1 MRSYNLSFI
10 SDNNL
15 FNHVKETMEK
25 YSFNI
30 NLIKFNSNLID
41 PIKLTFDKM
50 AYNKEWK
57 DVIESEVYRQIDK
70 SNTNH
75 IGYFHQNI
83 FKYFNNCEVPKE
95 GWDVIFDDVKNKKK
109 YYVEMKNK
117 HNTMNYSSSSK
128 TYMNMQNHL
137 LTSLDKDI
145 SICSLV
151 EVIATNS
158 QNIPWVITLNK
169 TKMVPNERLRRISI
183 DKFYEIVTGEREAFK
198 NLCAILPIVMED
210 VFEALPDSFIN
221 NTVYSELILKNSD
234 ILKSIYKL
242 AFSSYLG
249 F

>member
-30 NLIKFNSNLID
+30 NLIKFNTNLID

-83 FKYFNNCEVPKE
+83 FKYFNNCEVP
-95 GWDVIFDDVKNKKK
+95 
-109 YYVEMKNK
+109 
-117 HNTMNYSSSSK
+117 
-128 TYMNMQNHL
+128 
-137 LTSLDKDI
+137 
-145 SICSLV
+145 
-151 EVIATNS
+151 
-158 QNIPWVITLNK
+158 
-169 TKMVPNERLRRISI
+169 
-183 DKFYEIVTGEREAFK
+183 
-198 NLCAILPIVMED
+198 
-210 VFEALPDSFIN
+210 
-221 NTVYSELILKNSD
+221 
-234 ILKSIYKL
+234 
-242 AFSSYLG
+242 
-249 F
+249 